1 VRALV
6 ILPLLALITLVFG
19 LPAIACGLLGA
30 RRGARRITTAWARA
44 LLRVVRVK
52 VVIEGAGHLPAGA
65 AVYAANHGSV
75 LDIPVL
81 FGHLPVD
88 FRIVHKRSIY
98 LVPVIGL
105 YLYAAGHIAIDRASA
120 FRARKSLD
128 RAAAA
133 IRSGASVMVFPEGTR
148 SAHGE
153 VAVFKKGSFAMAVRA
168 GAPVVP
174 LSLAGVKA
182 VMPTGLRG
190 MQPGTVHL
198 VVHPPLPTSGRAPG
212 EVAALAE
219 EVRRIVAGGCAA

>member
-1 VRALV
+1 MAV
-6 ILPLLALITLVFG
+6 PLLAVLTVLFG

-30 RRGARRITTAWARA
+30 HRGARKITTAWART
-44 LLRVVRVK
+44 LLRVMGVK
-52 VVIEGAGHLPAGA
+52 VVVEGAPHLPRGP

-88 FRIVHKRSIY
+88 FRIVHKRSLY
-98 LVPVIGL
+98 FVPVVGL
-105 YLYAAGHIAIDRASA
+105 YLYAAGHIAIDRMSA
-120 FRARKSLD
+120 FRARKSLE
-128 RAAAA
+128 RAAEK
-133 IRSGASVMVFPEGTR
+133 IRRGSSLLVFPEGTR

-153 VAVFKKGSFAMAVRA
+153 VAPFKRGSFVLAVRS

-182 VMPTGLRG
+182 LMPTGLRG
-190 MQPGTVHL
+190 MRSGTVHL
-198 VVHPPLPTSGRAPG
+198 IVHPPLPTAGRAPG
-212 EVAALAE
+212 EAGALAE

>member
-1 VRALV
+1 MRGLV
-6 ILPLLALITLVFG
+6 AVPLLAVLTVLFG

-30 RRGARRITTAWARA
+30 RRGARKITTAWARA
-44 LLRVVRVK
+44 ILRVMGVK
-52 VVIEGAGHLPAGA
+52 VVIEGAPHLPRGP

-88 FRIVHKRSIY
+88 FRIVHKRSLY
-98 LVPVIGL
+98 LVPVVGL
-105 YLYAAGHIAIDRASA
+105 YLYAAGHIAIDRMSA
-120 FRARKSLD
+120 FRARKSLE
-128 RAAAA
+128 RAAEN

-153 VAVFKKGSFAMAVRA
+153 VAAFKKGSFVLAVHS

-190 MQPGTVHL
+190 MRPGTVHL
-198 VVHPPLPTSGRAPG
+198 IVHPPLPTSGRAPG
-212 EVAALAE
+212 DAGALAE